1 MTIGQRFARLTTN
14 VVVRVPGAWRLFR
27 RPMQRMFDRV
37 APQWDG
43 RRTTPERLASLRA
56 ALSAIPA
63 PVARALDVGTGTGA
77 GARVAASVWPEAEI
91 VGVDLSTEMIAEARR
106 LASTDR
112 ERYDVADSSKLPF
125 DDASFDVVFLNNMI
139 PFFDELARVV
149 APGGHLAVAYGLGE
163 HTPIFVPSE
172 RLLAELGRR
181 GFSHV
186 ADFAEGGG
194 TALLARKA
202 DPS

>member
-14 VVVRVPGAWRLFR
+14 VVTRVPGAWALFR
-27 RPMQRMFDRV
+27 RPMQWMFDRV
-37 APQWDG
+37 APEWDG

-56 ALSAIPA
+56 ALSAIPE
-63 PVARALDVGTGTGA
+63 PPARALDVGTGTGA
-77 GARVAASVWPEAEI
+77 GARVAASVWPQAEI
-91 VGVDLSTEMIAEARR
+91 VGVDLSSEMIAQARR
-106 LASTDR
+106 LASSDR
-112 ERYDVADSSKLPF
+112 ERYELADSSKLPF
-125 DDASFDVVFLNNMI
+125 DDASLDVVFLNNMI

-149 APGGHLAVAYGLGE
+149 APGGHLAVAFALAE
-163 HTPIFVPSE
+163 HTPIYVPPE

-181 GFSHV
+181 GFSRV

-202 DPS
+202 EQS

>member
-1 MTIGQRFARLTTN
+1 MTMGQRFARFTTN
-14 VVVRVPGAWRLFR
+14 VVIRVPGAWRLFR

-63 PVARALDVGTGTGA
+63 APTRALDVGTGSGA
-77 GARVAASVWPEAEI
+77 GARVAASVWPQAEI
-91 VGVDLSTEMIAEARR
+91 VGVDLSSGMIAEAKR
-106 LASTDR
+106 LASSER
-112 ERYDVADSSKLPF
+112 ERYETADSSHLPF
-125 DDASFDVVFLNNMI
+125 EDGSFGAVFLNNMI
-139 PFFDELARVV
+139 PFFDEIARVV
-149 APGGHLAVAYGLGE
+149 APGGHVAVAYGLGDK
-163 HTPIFVPSE
+163 TPIYVPSE
-172 RLLAELGRR
+172 RLMAELGRR

-202 DPS
+202 DRS

>member
-27 RPMQRMFDRV
+27 GPMQRMFDRV
-37 APQWDG
+37 APHWDG

-56 ALSAIPA
+56 ALAAIPSA
-63 PVARALDVGTGTGA
+63 PARALDVGTGTGA
-77 GARVAASVWPEAEI
+77 GARVAAAVWPEAEI
-91 VGVDLSTEMIAEARR
+91 VGVDLSGGMIGEARR
-106 LASTDR
+106 LASSER
-112 ERYDVADSSKLPF
+112 ERYEVADSSKLPF
-125 DDASFDVVFLNNMI
+125 GDASFEVVFLNNMI
-139 PFFDELARVV
+139 PFFDEIARVV
-149 APGGHLAVAYGLGE
+149 APGGHVAVAFGLGAN
-163 HTPIFVPSE
+163 TPIYVPSE
-172 RLLAELGRR
+172 RLTAELGKR

-202 DPS
+202 RQS